1 MAQYGWA
8 DERGKQCDWS
18 EQVDGSGQN
27 VIYVEGSRR
36 DRPTNIEIEIEIEI
50 ERSRE
55 RESEKDKKKKS
66 RLWGFEERWEKGNE
80 FLFLCYPYLLNL
92 SCLR

>member
-27 VIYVEGSRR
+27 VIYVEDSRS
-36 DRPTNIEIEIEIEI
+36 DRPTNIEIEIEI

-55 RESEKDKKKKS
+55 RERERESEKNKKK
-66 RLWGFEERWEKGNE
+66 E
-80 FLFLCYPYLLNL
+80 
-92 SCLR
+92 